1 MSSVPSA
8 VPIGQPLHGASF
20 GAAVRRFWRGYVV
33 FSGRASRS
41 EFWWAFL
48 FVSVV
53 SILSQVPFWISYVA
67 LMVESIRMDTVDPN
81 GDPTALLA
89 AMGAMFGWMIPM
101 LLVALA
107 LTLPTL
113 TVMWRRLQDANFPGA
128 LSLLMVAGLGL
139 IPLIMCVFDSNPA
152 GVQYDPEYRRQ
163 LAMGQLHLYSQQ
175 TAAYGQGDGGQPY
188 GGQAYG
194 APEYGG
200 QQYGGQPYSGQGY
213 GGQGYGEQR

>member
-8 VPIGQPLHGASF
+8 VPVGQPLYGAPF

-48 FVSVV
+48 FVSIIGIVA
-53 SILSQVPFWISYVA
+53 QVPFWISYVA
-67 LMVESIRMDTVDPN
+67 
-81 GDPTALLA
+81 
-89 AMGAMFGWMIPM
+89 
-101 LLVALA
+101 
-107 LTLPTL
+107 
-113 TVMWRRLQDANFPGA
+113 
-128 LSLLMVAGLGL
+128 LMVAGLGL

-163 LAMGQLHLYSQQ
+163 LAMAHLHGYSQQ
-175 TAAYGQGDGGQPY
+175 AAAYGQGYGGQPY

-194 APEYGG
+194 APEHGG
-200 QQYGGQPYSGQGY
+200 QQYGGQAYGGQSYGGQPYGDQGYGGQGY